1 MKGYIHSVETF
12 GSVDGPG
19 IRYIVFMQGCPL
31 RCLYCHNPD
40 SWKLKDGEQVTVKK
54 LVSDILEYKRFV
66 LSGGVT
72 LSGGEPLVQKR
83 FVLKLIKELKKH
95 KIHVAIDTAGSL
107 PIRESKEIIDH
118 ADLIIL
124 DIKSLDK
131 EQCKELTGMS
141 NKNTLATLDY
151 CEKTNKPVWIRHVVV
166 PGYTLK
172 INKLKELAK
181 FLKQYKTIKT
191 VDLLPFHKFG
201 EYKWDNLGYDYKLK
215 KTAAPS
221 SESMTKVRNIF
232 KKEGLPVIE

>member
-141 NKNTLATLDY
+141 NKNTLATLI
-151 CEKTNKPVWIRHVVV
+151 VA
-166 PGYTLK
+166 
-172 INKLKELAK
+172 KLMERQKVNRFDCFILFQKLCK
-181 FLKQYKTIKT
+181 FFQFVYFKCI
-191 VDLLPFHKFG
+191 
-201 EYKWDNLGYDYKLK
+201 
-215 KTAAPS
+215 S
-221 SESMTKVRNIF
+221 RNNNMSYPNWFVCFFAIVKCCKCVF
-232 KKEGLPVIE
+232 V